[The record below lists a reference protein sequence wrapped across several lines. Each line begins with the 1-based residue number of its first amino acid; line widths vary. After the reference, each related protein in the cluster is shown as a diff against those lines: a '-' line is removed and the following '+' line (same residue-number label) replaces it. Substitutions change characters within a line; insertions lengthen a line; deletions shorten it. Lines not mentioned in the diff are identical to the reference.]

1 VAEYPPA
8 ETGRQLAEFPPGT
21 EIGGYRL
28 EGRIGAGGM
37 ATVFRARDETLDRT
51 VALKLLTPLLTAD
64 AGFRERFIRES
75 RAASVVDHPN
85 IIPIYG
91 AGEDAGVL
99 YLAMRYVS
107 GGDLHSVV
115 EREGPLP
122 PERVVA
128 LISPIASALDA
139 AHRAGIV
146 HRDIKPANVL
156 VDMSP
161 GRPDH
166 PYLSDFGLA
175 KRDTTTT
182 LTSAGEFIG
191 TAGFAAPEQI
201 DGRPARFESDQYALA
216 CVVFTLL
223 TRRLPFRSSS
233 PEAVL
238 WAQMSQPPPRVTPTR
253 PELPAAVDE
262 VLAQALA
269 KNPADRFPDCAT
281 FIGTLDRVLAGGP
294 PAGRTASRTPPVPDG
309 ADPGHPSFPLPA
321 RNVPP
326 PKAAP
331 RRHRG
336 RGRGTRIAAIGGAV
350 VLVAAAAAAAT
361 ILLVKPGLL
370 QSVFPSL
377 TRSAPSGPK
386 VTAKLAATLRDPS
399 GQSADSAA
407 FGPGGTLR
415 IVDKDAESAYTFALA
430 SQRVTGH
437 NDLGVLVSNGGL
449 LTPDAQSVVSPS
461 SGCLPGGLGP
471 CTYQVFQYNG
481 QGWDVDT
488 PAGSGSPVAV
498 GESSMAITT
507 GTGDTIQVWNLQT
520 LAPVATVTEADDH
533 SPGSI
538 ALSPDG
544 GTVAAVSSA
553 TGTTHPAYVWNVT
566 SAAAPAVLS
575 IPGDL
580 GVNRTSQNNQSR
592 LPLAVAGST
601 LAASDGQTTDV
612 YHLGTQQPVTSV
624 PADLLAL
631 SPDGQLVATSDQLS
645 PSTTDLRGAATG
657 QIAAS
662 LAAPGEQDP
671 PTSVDFSADGR
682 SVAVSYEDGLTRVWR
697 ISESQAGS

>member
-1 VAEYPPA
+1 
-8 ETGRQLAEFPPGT
+8 
-21 EIGGYRL
+21 
-28 EGRIGAGGM
+28 
-37 ATVFRARDETLDRT
+37 
-51 VALKLLTPLLTAD
+51 
-64 AGFRERFIRES
+64 
-75 RAASVVDHPN
+75 
-85 IIPIYG
+85 
-91 AGEDAGVL
+91 
-99 YLAMRYVS
+99 MRYVS

-156 VDMSP
+156 VDVSP

-238 WAQMSQPPPRVTPTR
+238 WAQMSQPPPRVTPSR

-269 KNPADRFPDCAT
+269 KNPADRFPDCAA

-294 PAGRTASRTPPVPDG
+294 QAGRTVSRTPPAPA
-309 ADPGHPSFPLPA
+309 ADPGRPSFPLPA
-321 RNVPP
+321 RNAPLP
-326 PKAAP
+326 EAAP
-331 RRHRG
+331 RQHRG
-336 RGRGTRIAAIGGAV
+336 RGHRGRRRGARIAAIGGAV
-350 VLVAAAAAAAT
+350 VVVAAASTAGT
-361 ILLVKPGLL
+361 LLLVKPGLL
-370 QSVFPSL
+370 QSDFSSPAS
-377 TRSAPSGPK
+377 SAPSGPK
-386 VTAKLAATLRDPS
+386 VTATLIATLRDPS

-407 FGPGGTLR
+407 FGSGGTLR

-437 NDLGVLVSNGGL
+437 NDLGVLASNGGL
-449 LTPDAQSVVSPS
+449 LTPDAQSIVSPS

-488 PAGSGSPVAV
+488 PAGSDSPVAV

-507 GTGDTIQVWNLQT
+507 GTGDAIQVWNLQT

-533 SPGSI
+533 SPSSI

-553 TGTTHPAYVWNVT
+553 TGATHPAYVWNVT
-566 SAAAPAVLS
+566 SAAAPTVLS
-575 IPGDL
+575 IPGNL
-580 GVNRTSQNNQSR
+580 GVNRTAQGNQSR
-592 LPLAVAGST
+592 TPLAVAGST
-601 LAASDGQTTDV
+601 LAASDGLTTDL
-612 YHLGTQQPVTSV
+612 YHLGTQQPVTTV

-631 SPDGQLVATSDQLS
+631 SPDGSLVATSDRQR
-645 PSTTDLRGAATG
+645 PATTDLRSAATG

-662 LAAPGEQDP
+662 LAAPGEQNP
-671 PTSVDFSADGR
+671 PTSVVFSADGR

-697 ISESQAGS
+697 ISESQTGS